1 MPSPNELLPQVYDEL
16 RRVAAAKLSSENAG
30 QTIQATA
37 LVHEAWL
44 KLAQSSG
51 EWQDRTHFL
60 RTAAT
65 AMRQILIDRARAK
78 RTAKRDG
85 VNRVAFEEI
94 QSPLPDDELIALDEA
109 LSRLALTRPD
119 HAKLVEL
126 RYFTNLTAD
135 EAAEAI
141 GVSPSTADR
150 MWRIAKAWLQ
160 VELKPS
166 DSIT

>member
-1 MPSPNELLPQVYDEL
+1 MPSARELLTQVYDEL
-16 RRVAAAKLSSENAG
+16 RRFAGSKLAGENAG
-30 QTIQATA
+30 QTLQATA
-37 LVHEAWL
+37 LVHEAWV
-44 KLAQSSG
+44 KLAQNSG

-85 VNRVAFEEI
+85 GERIPFDEI
-94 QSPLPDDELIALDEA
+94 QSPLPDDDLLAVDEA
-109 LSRLALTRPD
+109 LTRLALVRPD

-126 RYFTNLTAD
+126 RYFANLTAD
-135 EAAEAI
+135 EAAEAL

-150 MWRIAKAWLQ
+150 MWRSAKAWLQ
-160 VELKPS
+160 VELKPE
-166 DSIT
+166 